1 LEREPIRPHD
11 ERHHH
16 HASEIATLDLSRLDA
31 KLIVSCQP
39 VPGGPMDRADIVA
52 AFALAALDGGAAGL
66 RIESAAYVRAVRAV
80 TDAPIIGLVKR
91 DLTDSPVR
99 ITPWLED
106 VTALALAGADIIAF
120 DATDRPRPVPVADLI
135 TAIHGAGRIAMA
147 DCSAARDAAAA
158 LAAGT
163 DIVGSTLSGYTG
175 GAIPDGPDY
184 ALIEE
189 LRLLSPH
196 VVAEGRIK
204 TPEDAARTLAHGAW
218 CVVVGS
224 AITRTE
230 YVASW
235 FADAMAN
242 VPR

>member
-1 LEREPIRPHD
+1 MHDAARPRPP
-11 ERHHH
+11 ET
-16 HASEIATLDLSRLDA
+16 AALDLSRLDA

-66 RIESAAYVRAVRAV
+66 RIESAAYVRAVRNLTA
-80 TDAPIIGLVKR
+80 APIIGLIKR

-99 ITPWLED
+99 ITPLIED
-106 VTALALAGADIIAF
+106 VTALAAAGADIVAF

-135 TAIHGAGRIAMA
+135 AAIHHAGRLAMA
-147 DCSAARDAAAA
+147 DCSAAHDARSA
-158 LAAGT
+158 LAAGA

-175 GAIPDGPDY
+175 GDIPDRPDF
-184 ALIEE
+184 ALLED
-189 LRLLSPH
+189 LRRLTPH
-196 VVAEGRIK
+196 VMAEGRLK
-204 TPEDAARTLAHGAW
+204 TPQDAARALAHGAW

-230 YVASW
+230 HVTSW
-235 FADAMAN
+235 FADAMRAN
-242 VPR
+242 PR

>member
-1 LEREPIRPHD
+1 
-11 ERHHH
+11 
-16 HASEIATLDLSRLDA
+16 LDLNRLDA

-52 AFALAALDGGAAGL
+52 AFALAAVDGGAAGL
-66 RIESAAYVRAVRAV
+66 RIESAAYVSAVRTV

-106 VTALALAGADIIAF
+106 VTALAAAGADIIAF

-135 TAIHGAGRIAMA
+135 AAIHGAGRVAMA
-147 DCSAARDAAAA
+147 DCSAASDAEAA
-158 LAAGT
+158 LAAGAA
-163 DIVGSTLSGYTG
+163 IVGSTLSGYTG

-184 ALIEE
+184 ALIED
-189 LRLLSPH
+189 LRRLTPR
-196 VVAEGRIK
+196 VVAEGRIR
-204 TPEDAARTLAHGAW
+204 TPEVAARTLSHGAW

-230 YVASW
+230 HVTSW
-235 FADAMAN
+235 FAGAMAN
-242 VPR
+242 IPR

>member
-1 LEREPIRPHD
+1 
-11 ERHHH
+11 
-16 HASEIATLDLSRLDA
+16 
-31 KLIVSCQP
+31 
-39 VPGGPMDRADIVA
+39 MDHADIVA

-80 TDAPIIGLVKR
+80 TAAPIIGLVKR

-106 VTALALAGADIIAF
+106 VTALSQAGADIIAF
-120 DATDRPRPVPVADLI
+120 DATDRTRPVPVATMI
-135 TAIHGAGRIAMA
+135 AAIQGAGRLAMA
-147 DCSAARDAAAA
+147 DCCIAGDAETA
-158 LAAGT
+158 LAAGA

-175 GAIPDGPDY
+175 DEIPEGPDY
-184 ALIEE
+184 ALLEE
-189 LRLLSPH
+189 LRRLTPH

-204 TPEDAARTLAHGAW
+204 TPDEASRALARGAW

-230 YVASW
+230 HVTSW
-235 FADAMAN
+235 FAEAISKGS
-242 VPR
+242 R